1 MGITWF
7 WHSLKTTRLLPHILL
22 PTPVGLTIMTNGSH
36 IIFFH
41 ITNNLYMKHIALYLR
56 VSTSEQ
62 TVENQRIRL
71 VEFAEKNNYTF
82 DVYEETESTRKTRP
96 VKQALLAKLRQNQ
109 YDAVVVYKLDRWA
122 RSSTELILDTKEIID
137 KGIGFISISDNLDFS
152 TAAGKLH
159 FQILSAFA
167 EFERELIR
175 ERTIEGL
182 RRAKMQGKQAGRPKG
197 SKDSKQRKKSGYV
210 LREAKKKMKLDI
222 NKGIHRAIESY
233 IN

>member
-1 MGITWF
+1 
-7 WHSLKTTRLLPHILL
+7 
-22 PTPVGLTIMTNGSH
+22 
-36 IIFFH
+36 
-41 ITNNLYMKHIALYLR
+41 MKHIALYLR

-71 VEFAEKNNYTF
+71 IEYAEKNGYSY
-82 DVYEETESTRKTRP
+82 DVYEEVESSRKTRP
-96 VKQALLAKLRQNQ
+96 VKQSLLQKLRNNE
-109 YDAVVVYKLDRWA
+109 YEAVVVYKLDRWA
-122 RSSTELILDTKEIID
+122 RSSTELILDTKELID

-182 RRAKMQGKQAGRPKG
+182 KRAKMQGKQVGRPKG
-197 SKDSKQRKKSGYV
+197 SKDTKKRKKSGYI
-210 LREAKKKMKLDI
+210 LREANKRKLVDED
-222 NKGIHRAIESY
+222 NGIHKSVESY
-233 IN
+233 LD